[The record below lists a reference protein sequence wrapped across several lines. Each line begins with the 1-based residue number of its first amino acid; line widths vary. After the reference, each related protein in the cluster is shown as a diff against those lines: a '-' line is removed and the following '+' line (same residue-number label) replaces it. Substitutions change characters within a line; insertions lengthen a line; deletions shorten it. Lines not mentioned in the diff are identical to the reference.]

1 MPQIAQISRNSVKT
15 VTSIFRTPENGYRQF
30 SQKVQTTSPMSEKTA
45 SENFSPG
52 RLNRFCPSALLVVL
66 VCARATVLVRALHTT
81 RIEGPFAALA
91 HLHRLYK

>member
-1 MPQIAQISRNSVKT
+1 MPKIAQISRNSVKT
-15 VTSIFRTPENGYRQF
+15 VTSIFRTPENGCHQF

-66 VCARATVLVRALHTT
+66 VCSY
-81 RIEGPFAALA
+81 
-91 HLHRLYK
+91 LYNMLLEYLTSYM